1 MGINFVNPRRR
12 KEEPPFTPEADEALK
27 RLESFRE
34 SGWNLTNRTTEELD
48 AIDADLKTVGAGRCS
63 RERNLFSYS
72 SKLMQD
78 ARDALRIERLRRENQ
93 RDQAIREQQDRI
105 HTIIAAATTM
115 ELAAEQM
122 EKAEGIEDRRDII
135 PRYTVEAVTTEQAH
149 GMDDRALASV
159 ADMNERQAELV
170 AGKNLDEYE
179 HAASVLEKNGGARGK
194 RLARVLREE
203 AEHFRD
209 DLEAHRANAA
219 TARAELDARA
229 KRAEDRQQA
238 MDSVAETTANVDE
251 LLARVADL
259 EARLSGESK
268 Q

>member
-1 MGINFVNPRRR
+1 MRILTGIPRNRSY
-12 KEEPPFTPEADEALK
+12 EPELTPEGKEALTS
-27 RLESFRE
+27 LEAHRSRD
-34 SGWNLTNRTTEELD
+34 WNLTNLTTDELD
-48 AIDADLKTVGAGRCS
+48 AIEADVETLKKGRGQS
-63 RERNLFSYS
+63 EWTHRSLTSHIIQEARE
-72 SKLMQD
+72 
-78 ARDALRIERLRRENQ
+78 ALRDERLRRQNE
-93 RDQAIREQQDRI
+93 RDQAIREQQGRI
-105 HTIIAAATTM
+105 STIIAAATWM
-115 ELAAEQM
+115 EHAAECM
-122 EKAEGIEDRRDII
+122 EKAEAIEDRRGII
-135 PRYTVEAVTTEQAH
+135 PRYPVEAVTTEQAH

-170 AGKNLDEYE
+170 AGKNLNEYE
-179 HAASVLEKNGGARGK
+179 RVASVLEKNGGARGK

-229 KRAEDRQQA
+229 KRAEDRQKA
-238 MDSVAETTANVDE
+238 MASVAETTANVDE

-259 EARLSGESK
+259 EARLAGKSE

>member
-1 MGINFVNPRRR
+1 MGINFINPNRR

-34 SGWNLTNRTTEELD
+34 SGRNLASMTTEELD

-63 RERNLFSYS
+63 RERDIFSYS
-72 SKLMQD
+72 SKLMRDVQD
-78 ARDALRIERLRRENQ
+78 PLRIERLRRHNE
-93 RDQAIREQQDRI
+93 REQAIREQQDRI
-105 HTIIAAATTM
+105 HTIIAAAASM
-115 ELAAEQM
+115 ELAAKHM
-122 EKAEGIEDRRDII
+122 EAAEAIEDRRGII
-135 PRYTVEAVTTEQAH
+135 PRYPVDVLAAEAAQ
-149 GMDDRALASV
+149 GMDDAQLASF
-159 ADMNERQAELV
+159 ADRSERQAELV

-179 HAASVLEKNGGARGK
+179 RAASVLEKNGGARGK

-229 KRAEDRQQA
+229 ERAEDRQQA

-259 EARLSGESK
+259 EARLAGKSE